1 MRRKV
6 AGITVY
12 GIHLGG
18 NGLSGVLMVF
28 VLILIWCREHA
39 EAGYQMQP
47 SLVVGPVWS
56 GVRVPEPVLGRLGVE
71 SAAGG
76 LW

>member
-1 MRRKV
+1 MRGKV
-6 AGITVY
+6 ACITIY

-28 VLILIWCREHA
+28 VLMLICCREYA

-47 SLVVGPVWS
+47 SRLVGPVWS
-56 GVRVPEPVLGRLGVE
+56 GVRFPEPVLGRLGVE

>member
-1 MRRKV
+1 MRRNA

-12 GIHLGG
+12 GIPLGG
-18 NGLSGVLMVF
+18 NDLSGVLMVY
-28 VLILIWCREHA
+28 VLILICCRELA

-47 SLVVGPVWS
+47 SLLVGPVWS
-56 GVRVPEPVLGRLGVE
+56 GVRFPEPVLGRLGVE

-76 LW
+76 LC

>member
-18 NGLSGVLMVF
+18 NGLCGVLMVF
-28 VLILIWCREHA
+28 VLILILCREPA
-39 EAGYQMQP
+39 EAGYQMHL
-47 SLVVGPVWS
+47 SLLVGPVWS
-56 GVRVPEPVLGRLGVE
+56 GGRVPEPVLGRLGVE
-71 SAAGG
+71 SAARG